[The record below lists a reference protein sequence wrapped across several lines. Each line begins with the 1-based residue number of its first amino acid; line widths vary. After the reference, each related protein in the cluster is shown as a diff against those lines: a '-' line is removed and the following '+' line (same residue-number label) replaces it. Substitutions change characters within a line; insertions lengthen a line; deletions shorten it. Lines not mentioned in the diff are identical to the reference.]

1 MLWPDQLRLL
11 PYPIGKSETSK
22 DDGNIITRS
31 SMFGKRLSVL
41 TRYNGDNITVRSRT
55 KSFGFDLGRGRAIQA
70 VLRGKCERNGL
81 GCVSCRLSRYY
92 FGGCPALH
100 AFGGRVRDAVAI
112 CGFLESGNAALVAV
126 RVSSSLEI
134 KGDAGFAKH
143 AKGLELHPVQVVE
156 RGRVVRKTLHFGR
169 NASRVECL
177 KEQAGNGGFERA
189 HTEEN
194 TS

>member
-1 MLWPDQLRLL
+1 MHCPNRAESEFDAEPSVEVMEEFHTHCGYCGYSIRQEDEMYALECGCCFHLLCMLDVLR
-11 PYPIGKSETSK
+11 
-22 DDGNIITRS
+22 
-31 SMFGKRLSVL
+31 
-41 TRYNGDNITVRSRT
+41 
-55 KSFGFDLGRGRAIQA
+55 A
-70 VLRGKCERNGL
+70 VSRGKCERDGL

-92 FGGCPALH
+92 VGGCPALH

-112 CGFLESGNAALVAV
+112 CGFLESGNTARVAV

-156 RGRVVRKTLHFGR
+156 RGRVVRKTLRFGR

-177 KEQAGNGGFERA
+177 KEQAGNGGFERE